1 MHALSKT
8 QAKAGSK
15 ASHLF
20 PISMIGDTH
29 AHWEHTGTVG
39 LTIGLDLFRH
49 LKFWKETC
57 RHGHF
62 IMGTFQ
68 QEDILEQELFG
79 MGIFWHHGLF
89 GTGLLQ
95 HWEIL
100 AQ

>member
-39 LTIGLDLFRH
+39 LTIYLQYILTSNHGCVKGAVIERRQHQL
-49 LKFWKETC
+49 C
-57 RHGHF
+57 RMAGF
-62 IMGTFQ
+62 PPPVTFSVF
-68 QEDILEQELFG
+68 DI
-79 MGIFWHHGLF
+79 
-89 GTGLLQ
+89 
-95 HWEIL
+95 
-100 AQ
+100 